1 MAYYD
6 PLIAVWNTTAL
17 PAGVTGAPLAASM
30 TKQQKLDTINGW
42 MVDQSQNK
50 PAVILSP
57 SQILNAIVFA
67 DLAGLTQLQLLQL
80 QLLLSGNS
88 VDVSAGTT
96 IRQGL
101 QQLFAGKAQTIANFQ
116 ALVTPFDT
124 PRVTWC
130 AANGY
135 PGGGDK
141 GGLNLNDVL
150 AAGL

>member
-1 MAYYD
+1 MTYYD
-6 PLIAVWNTTAL
+6 PLIAVWNTTTL
-17 PAGVTGAPLAASM
+17 PAGVTGSPLAASM
-30 TKQQKLDTINGW
+30 SKQQKLDTVNAW

-57 SQILNAIVFA
+57 SQIINAIVFA

-80 QLLLSGNS
+80 QILLSGS
-88 VDVSAGTT
+88 TVDVSAGTT

-101 QQLFAGKAQTIANFQ
+101 QQLFAGKTQTIANLQ

-124 PRVTWC
+124 PRITWC

-135 PGGGDK
+135 PSGASK
-141 GGLNLNDVL
+141 GGLNLNDVQ